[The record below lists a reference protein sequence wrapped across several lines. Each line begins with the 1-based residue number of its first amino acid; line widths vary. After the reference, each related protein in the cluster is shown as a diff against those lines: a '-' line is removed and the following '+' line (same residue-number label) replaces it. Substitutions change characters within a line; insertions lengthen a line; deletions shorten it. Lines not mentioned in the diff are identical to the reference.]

1 MSSKS
6 KDSFTCDLVVSY
18 YKENLAWLNNKTD
31 KVNTIYIYSKGKKS
45 PPTSIP
51 HVEISIDNI
60 GRCDHTYLYHIITN
74 YDNLADVTIF
84 TTGSTGSLKHK
95 LKNYKLIMA
104 TVFKTH
110 NSCFLGQHEN
120 NVAKNLYDFKMT
132 KYISSN
138 NSNKKDAKNITL
150 APASPRPFGRWYN
163 KHFPGIKISHV
174 VYYGVFAVSKKH
186 IYAHPK
192 GYYENL
198 IKEFPKN
205 HSNPEVGHY
214 FERSWVAIFHPLP
227 PEVLYTE
234 ESILPFVST
243 KSKSKARTVKSKS
256 KQKTRPTTRKGT
268 RKAKPIH

>member
-6 KDSFTCDLVVSY
+6 KDMFTCDLVVSY

-60 GRCDHTYLYHIITN
+60 GRCDHTYLHHIITN
-74 YDNLADVTIF
+74 YDRLADVTIF
-84 TTGSTGSLKHK
+84 TTGSTGALKHK
-95 LKNYKLIMA
+95 LKNFKLILA
-104 TVFKTH
+104 TVLKTH
-110 NSCFLGQHEN
+110 DSCFLGQHEN
-120 NVAKNLYDFKMT
+120 NVAKTQYDFQIEN
-132 KYISSN
+132 YQSSN
-138 NSNKKDAKNITL
+138 ISNQEASAADIL

-186 IYAHPK
+186 IHAHPK
-192 GYYENL
+192 RYYENL
-198 IKEFPKN
+198 IKEFPKD

-214 FERSWVAIFHPLP
+214 FERAWVAIFHPLP

-234 ESILPFVST
+234 QSILPLAT
-243 KSKSKARTVKSKS
+243 SKVKRKS
-256 KQKTRPTTRKGT
+256 KQKTR
-268 RKAKPIH
+268 KAKRIH